1 MWNQAQMHNRVLL
14 AAFAALTG
22 AANAQTQPAAEVV
35 ALTHAT
41 VIDGT
46 GAAPMPDS
54 TVLIRGGRIT
64 AVLPTGSQ
72 PVPNGARVEDLTGKW
87 VIPGLIDAH
96 VHLPSGS
103 GDLARYREL
112 LTRLLL
118 GGVTGVRDMAGD
130 AREKFVPDA

>member
-14 AAFAALTG
+14 AAFAALLTIT
-22 AANAQTQPAAEVV
+22 ANAQTQPAAEVV

-46 GAAPMPDS
+46 GAVPMADS
-54 TVLIRGGRIT
+54 TVLIRSGRIA

-72 PVPNGARVEDLTGKW
+72 PVPNGARVEDLAGKW

-103 GDLARYREL
+103 GDLARCREL

-118 GGVTGVRDMAGD
+118 GGVTGVRDMAVGRIFTT
-130 AREKFVPDA
+130 AP